1 MMTEECLP
9 ASVLVSLAVRQS
21 LVLRHEQRFGLLVPG
36 ASLSPGLTGGR
47 GRGGDRPAGESH
59 DEGVTGERGRSR
71 TCVQKK
77 KVLQHQVV
85 LQYLIRSNTVTT
97 GTCGRRPVLPDA
109 VGQRCPPVA
118 VSLRVDGGHGGRPLP
133 PGQTRTWGL
142 GFASVGASTAL
153 GRLSS
158 SCGQR
163 RTAVTPGVQ
172 TLVSNR

>member
-1 MMTEECLP
+1 MTEECLP

-21 LVLRHEQRFGLLVPG
+21 LVLRHEQRFGLLLPG

-77 KVLQHQVV
+77 STSTPGSTAVV
-85 LQYLIRSNTVTT
+85 IRSNTVTT

-172 TLVSNR
+172 PLVFYS